1 MKKKVIKKWVTWI
14 IKYLLPVVIGWLEG
28 DTHVI
33 SDGLA
38 AIVATL

>member
-1 MKKKVIKKWVTWI
+1 MKKKVIKKWISWI

>member
-1 MKKKVIKKWVTWI
+1 MKKKVIKKWITWV